1 MLKMI
6 CLFVLFLITIFAC
19 IYFSVKYQPREIVI
33 NCGIAEISPDFTP
46 AMREA
51 CRNRFKGK

>member
-1 MLKMI
+1 MFKI
-6 CLFVLFLITIFAC
+6 VFVIVLYLITIFAC
-19 IYFSVKYQPREIVI
+19 IYFSTKYQPREVVI